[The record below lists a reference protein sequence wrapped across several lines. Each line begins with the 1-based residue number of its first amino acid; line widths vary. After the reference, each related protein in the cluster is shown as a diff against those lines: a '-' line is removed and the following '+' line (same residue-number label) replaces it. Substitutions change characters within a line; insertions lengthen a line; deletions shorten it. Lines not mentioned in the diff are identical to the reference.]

1 MHLRSVYADRACFLL
16 FKRTPDSYNTIL
28 YEQQPV
34 YFSNNIH
41 LHFLDKRHMIRP
53 LSEVGSELRNCL
65 SVNVDALKAKKD
77 KIDQNVKTAFKQLD
91 DAENN
96 LETIHE
102 AIAKQADEMV
112 SGHFLQEFP
121 LSRT

>member
-1 MHLRSVYADRACFLL
+1 MV
-16 FKRTPDSYNTIL
+16 
-28 YEQQPV
+28 
-34 YFSNNIH
+34 
-41 LHFLDKRHMIRP
+41 RP

-77 KIDQNVKTAFKQLD
+77 KIDRNVKFAFKQID

>member
-1 MHLRSVYADRACFLL
+1 M
-16 FKRTPDSYNTIL
+16 
-28 YEQQPV
+28 YEQHRV

-53 LSEVGSELRNCL
+53 LSEVGSELRNSL
-65 SVNVDALKAKKD
+65 FVNVAALKAKKD
-77 KIDQNVKTAFKQLD
+77 KIDRHVKSTFRQID